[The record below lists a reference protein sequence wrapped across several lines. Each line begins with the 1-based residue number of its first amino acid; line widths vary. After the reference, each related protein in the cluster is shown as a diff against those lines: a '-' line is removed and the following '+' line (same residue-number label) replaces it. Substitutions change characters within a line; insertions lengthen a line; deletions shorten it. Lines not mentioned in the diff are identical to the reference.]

1 MGLLRR
7 LAAGA
12 AAAALVLGG
21 GPATAAPNL
30 PETPSATVVS
40 VQTYNMFSGA
50 DLTPLF
56 GAQNPLIPASMMWA
70 RMQMSDIPG
79 RAEAVAGV
87 IAEQAPDLVGLQE
100 VSTWRSAPATF
111 SGGVVVPTGEWSTD
125 YEVLDLLLA
134 DLAAR
139 GTPYELVVANTNF
152 SNDALPLPVLT
163 SRGLRLATLT
173 DRDVILV
180 KQSSLGPE
188 AMTIA
193 GTDVGTYEAKLLFT
207 MAGTP
212 VDVPRGWAS
221 ADVTLRGQT
230 FRFLDT
236 HLEAYGSAPL
246 KDDVRNPQAVE
257 LAAIIDA
264 SPYPVVVV
272 GDVNARPTMCT
283 DERLGAPE
291 WPGDQDVAAYQT
303 LLDAGLAEVWPTVY
317 PYDPCGPAGWT
328 SGQDPLDGA
337 ESTLDHRADDVFIGA
352 GFTALAA
359 EVVGDED
366 TDRTPGGLWA
376 SDHASTWAKVRL
388 DTAATPQ

>member
-12 AAAALVLGG
+12 AAAVLVLGG

-40 VQTYNMFSGA
+40 VQTYNMFFGA

-111 SGGVVVPTGEWSTD
+111 AGGVVVPTGEWSTD

-139 GTPYELVVANTNF
+139 GAPYELVVANTNF

-193 GTDVGTYEAKLLFT
+193 ATDVGTYEAKLLFT
-207 MAGTP
+207 LAGTP
-212 VDVPRGWAS
+212 IDVPRGWAS
-221 ADVTLRGQT
+221 ADVTLRDQT

-272 GDVNARPTMCT
+272 GDVKARPSMCT
-283 DERLGAPE
+283 DERLGEPE
-291 WPGDQDVAAYQT
+291 WPKDQDVVAYQT
-303 LLDAGLAEVWPTVY
+303 LLDAGLAEVWQTVY
-317 PYDPCGPAGWT
+317 PNDPCGSGGWT
-328 SGQDPLDGA
+328 SGQDSLDGA
-337 ESTLDHRADDVFIGA
+337 ESTLGHRTDDVFISA

-359 EVVGDED
+359 GVVGDED
-366 TDRTPGGLWA
+366 ADRTPAGLWP

-388 DTAATPQ
+388 DDAARAT